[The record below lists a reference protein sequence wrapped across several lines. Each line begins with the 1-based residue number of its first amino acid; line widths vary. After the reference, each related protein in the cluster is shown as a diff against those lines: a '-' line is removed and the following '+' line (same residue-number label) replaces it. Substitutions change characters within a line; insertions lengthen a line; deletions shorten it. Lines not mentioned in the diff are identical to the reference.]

1 MSVTQIIALGE
12 RTNVGF
18 VDEEFAPVDA
28 SLDRSSPETPEEV
41 IQWRR
46 APDFLG
52 SQSAGAFDN
61 YKILM
66 TICVSGPEISLF
78 REGIDPGDILQGSL
92 GDCWCGL
99 D

>member
-18 VDEEFAPVDA
+18 VDEEFPPVDA
-28 SLDRSSPETPEEV
+28 SLSPPTAEKSKHA

-61 YKILM
+61 DKSFM
-66 TICVSGPEISLF
+66 TVCVVGPEISLF

-92 GDCWCGL
+92 GDCWCVAE
-99 D
+99 

>member
-18 VDEEFAPVDA
+18 VDEEFPPVDA
-28 SLDRSSPETPEEV
+28 SLSPPAAEKPKHA

-52 SQSAGAFDN
+52 SQ
-61 YKILM
+61 
-66 TICVSGPEISLF
+66 
-78 REGIDPGDILQGSL
+78 
-92 GDCWCGL
+92 
-99 D
+99 